1 MPPNYDIHKI
11 MPSKLHA
18 SFSHKLQC
26 IPIFFNIFLQDK
38 MGMLT
43 TDILD
48 EDNYDDE
55 FNSMFDDEDNDLGL
69 GSLFAI
75 SELQVTR

>member
-1 MPPNYDIHKI
+1 
-11 MPSKLHA
+11 
-18 SFSHKLQC
+18 
-26 IPIFFNIFLQDK
+26 

-43 TDILD
+43 TDIFD
-48 EDNYDDE
+48 EDNHDDE
-55 FNSMFDDEDNDLGL
+55 FNSMFDDEGNDFGL